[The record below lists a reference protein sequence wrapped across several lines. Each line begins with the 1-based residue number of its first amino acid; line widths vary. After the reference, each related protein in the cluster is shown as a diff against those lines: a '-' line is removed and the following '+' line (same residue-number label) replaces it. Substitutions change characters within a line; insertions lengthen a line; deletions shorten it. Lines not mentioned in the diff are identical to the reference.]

1 MAPPLV
7 FAEFF
12 AVHWLLAILIVAPL
26 LTVLASCVAV
36 IVSSRVSDPRVA
48 EQLAS
53 VVILPLILLVIGQA
67 VGLILI
73 DRQVMVLLA
82 VAVLVLDVG
91 LVYLA
96 VRLFQRE
103 TILTRWK

>member
-1 MAPPLV
+1 
-7 FAEFF
+7 
-12 AVHWLLAILIVAPL
+12 
-26 LTVLASCVAV
+26 
-36 IVSSRVSDPRVA
+36 VA

-73 DRQVMVLLA
+73 DRQIMLWLA
-82 VAVLVLDVG
+82 VVVLVLDVG

>member
-1 MAPPLV
+1 M
-7 FAEFF
+7 
-12 AVHWLLAILIVAPL
+12 
-26 LTVLASCVAV
+26 
-36 IVSSRVSDPRVA
+36 A

-53 VVILPLILLVIGQA
+53 VVILPLILLVVGQA

-73 DRQVMVLLA
+73 DRQIMLLLA
-82 VAVLVLDVG
+82 VVVLVLDVG